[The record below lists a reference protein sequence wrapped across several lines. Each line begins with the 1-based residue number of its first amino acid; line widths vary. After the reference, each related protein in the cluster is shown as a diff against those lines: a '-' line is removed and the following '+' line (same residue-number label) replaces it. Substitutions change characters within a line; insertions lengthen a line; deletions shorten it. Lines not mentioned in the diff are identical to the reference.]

1 VRLGSHDSQA
11 MSGPYARNINCF
23 IFFRLFFNARFYY
36 PVFAILFLDYGLT
49 MSQFALLN
57 AVWAAVIVVGE
68 VPFGAVADKLG
79 RKPLVVAASVLM
91 VLEMAVLLAA
101 PVGKPEIAFWFFTAN
116 RVLSGCAEALASGA
130 DEALAYDSVVA
141 SGDEKKWPE
150 VLKRMMAWQS
160 GAFFV
165 AMLLGGAVF
174 DADFMNRV
182 MNWVGAG
189 ITFEQSQT
197 VRFPI
202 LLTFCTGCI
211 ALSVS
216 LLMQEPEVHSES
228 GEESYGELSSW
239 TELKSVFRWLFQ
251 HKVVLSLI
259 IIGLLYDSTIR
270 MMVTLG
276 SEYLRLI
283 QYPEFMFGVLGA
295 LTSGAGWIAG
305 VWGKKLSDTYSRPM
319 NLLILGMVGL
329 AGLVGVAFAIPYWGY
344 GFWVL
349 LMIGFGLLNFFMSTY
364 INAESSSRRRATVLS
379 VKSLAFNI
387 GYGLVGLLYA
397 GWNAWLKRVDAADGD
412 GGIFEAGLPMFPV
425 FFAVTY
431 FLGWVIL
438 RRRFSTP
445 NTQR

>member
-1 VRLGSHDSQA
+1 
-11 MSGPYARNINCF
+11 MSGPNARNIPCF

-101 PVGKPEIAFWFFTAN
+101 PVGKPEIAFWFFLIN

-130 DEALAYDSVVA
+130 DEALAYDSLVA
-141 SGDEKKWPE
+141 SGQEKQWPE

-160 GAFFV
+160 GAFFF

-174 DADFMNRV
+174 DADFVNRV
-182 MNWVGAG
+182 LGWLGSSVLL
-189 ITFEQSQT
+189 EQSQT

-202 LLTFCTGCI
+202 LLTFITGCV
-211 ALSVS
+211 ALGVA
-216 LLMQEPEVHSES
+216 LFMQEPQVQADTDTA
-228 GEESYGELSSW
+228 GDGELSSW
-239 TELKSVFRWLFQ
+239 AELKTVFRWLFD
-251 HKVVLSLI
+251 HKIVLSLI
-259 IIGLLYDSTIR
+259 LIGLLYDSTIR

-295 LTSGAGWIAG
+295 LTAGTGWIAG
-305 VWGKKLSDTYSRPM
+305 MWGKKLSDSYSRSK
-319 NLLILGMVGL
+319 NLLILGGVGL
-329 AGLVGVAFAIPYWGY
+329 LGLVGVALAIPYWGY
-344 GFWVL
+344 GFWII

-364 INAESSSRRRATVLS
+364 INAETSSRRRATVLS
-379 VKSLAFNI
+379 VKSLAFNV
-387 GYGLVGLLYA
+387 GYGMVGLLYA
-397 GWNAWLKRVDAADGD
+397 GWNAWLKMSDAAQGD
-412 GGIFEAGLPMFPV
+412 AGVFEVGLPIFPL
-425 FFAVTY
+425 FFLVTY
-431 FLGWVIL
+431 FVGWWFL
-438 RRRFSTP
+438 RKNFSTP
-445 NTQR
+445 INREQAPNLQR